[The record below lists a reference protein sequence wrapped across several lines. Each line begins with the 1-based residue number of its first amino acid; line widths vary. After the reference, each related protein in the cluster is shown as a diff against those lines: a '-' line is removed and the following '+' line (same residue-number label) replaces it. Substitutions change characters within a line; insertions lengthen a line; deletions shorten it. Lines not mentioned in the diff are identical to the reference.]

1 MVVLIG
7 ASGFTGRLVA
17 RAIRRRGLPLAVAGR
32 DEKKLAALASEVG
45 AEVRVCD
52 VARPESIDAAIAG
65 AKVCVSCAGP
75 FLKLGEPVVAACAAR
90 GVHYLDTT
98 GEQPF
103 VRMVFEKFAEA
114 KAALVPAFAFE
125 VAIGDAAAALAARG
139 KDRVDTVEI
148 TYSVPQFAPSRG
160 TQQSIVGMTGQTGV
174 LWEDGEF
181 RELRIAGETKKVD
194 GRTALLF
201 PSPEVITIP
210 RHVQARVVKTFVIAP
225 RGQAIAL
232 RLSAPFFSHVGPR
245 LRGFLER
252 RVAGRA
258 EGPSDEVRAAQS
270 WSVHASAD
278 DRSVV
283 VRGRDVYG
291 ITAEI
296 AALGAERLA
305 SSTLRGPQAPAQ
317 AVSADEIFRDLAKF
331 GVTIDT

>member
-7 ASGFTGRLVA
+7 ATGFTGRLVA
-17 RAIRRRGLPLAVAGR
+17 RAIRRRGLALAVAGR
-32 DEKKLAALASEVG
+32 DPQKLAELASEVG

-52 VARPESIDAAIAG
+52 IARPESIDAAIAG

-103 VRMVFEKFAEA
+103 VRLVFEKFVDA

-139 KDRVDTVEI
+139 KDRVDTVEV
-148 TYSVPQFAPSRG
+148 TYTVPHFAPSRG
-160 TQQSIVGMTGQTGV
+160 TQQSIVGMAGQTGV
-174 LWEDGEF
+174 LWEDGGF
-181 RELRIAGETKKVD
+181 RELRIAGESKKVD

-210 RHVQARVVKTFVIAP
+210 RHVRARVVKTFVVSS
-225 RGQAIAL
+225 RGQAIAM
-232 RLSAPFFSHVGPR
+232 RIGAPFVSRVGPR

-252 RVAGRA
+252 RVASRS
-258 EGPSDEVRAAQS
+258 EGPSDETRAAQA
-270 WSVHASAD
+270 WSVHATAD
-278 DRSVV
+278 DRAVV

-305 SSTLRGPQAPAQ
+305 VSTLRGPQAPSQ
-317 AVSADEIFRDLAKF
+317 AVPADEIFRDLAKF
-331 GVTIDT
+331 GVTVDT